1 MSTLN
6 DYMYAKCKA
15 LDAAGGDLNTIDFAG
30 VTFLKKERRSVIVRL
45 VKSFVRVVKASFGF
59 VADLLQESP
68 ASYNERIRRSSI
80 NPPPI
85 RGLW

>member
-15 LDAAGGDLNTIDFAG
+15 VDAVGGDLNQINFEG
-30 VTFLKKERRSVIVRL
+30 VTFLKRERRSVIVRL
-45 VKSFVRVVKASFGF
+45 AKSFVRVAKAAFGF

-68 ASYNERIRRSSI
+68 ASYNERIRRSSLK
-80 NPPPI
+80 PPPI